1 MSFALRDV
9 TVTGVAR
16 VSGCVKAGGAIV
28 CMCVCVEAEGE
39 REKVE
44 KR

>member
-9 TVTGVAR
+9 TVNGVAR

-28 CMCVCVEAEGE
+28 CVCVCVEAEGE
-39 REKVE
+39 GEKVE

>member
-9 TVTGVAR
+9 TVNGVAR

-28 CMCVCVEAEGE
+28 CVCVEAEGE
-39 REKVE
+39 GEKME